1 MSDTDVVKSYSSAFR
16 LGLHMDNIEDNYVFE
31 GRMFSAYVVSGA
43 IASLGTYDLG
53 ILTGSS
59 IATYIPAAV
68 TTSSDSVTISVQ
80 EGAVATGGTPV
91 VTTNRNRQSTVSS
104 KVTLMATPTV
114 SNAGTLVSSSF
125 IGGVAGNPQSR
136 QGGTASGGNKMVL
149 KPNTQ
154 YLLRLTNGSTVAN
167 TIRVKMEWIESV

>member
-31 GRMFSAYVVSGA
+31 GRMFSAYVVSDA
-43 IASLGTYDLG
+43 IASQGTYDLG

-59 IATYIPAAV
+59 TAIYIPAAV

-80 EGAVATGGTPV
+80 EGAVVTGGTPV
-91 VTTNRNRQSTVSS
+91 TVTNRNRQSTISS
-104 KVTLMATPTV
+104 KVTLVAAPTV
-114 SNAGTLVSSSF
+114 SNAGTVVASSF
-125 IGGVAGNPQSR
+125 IGGVKGYLQSR

-154 YLLRLTNGSTVAN
+154 YLLRFTNGSTVAN
-167 TIRVKMEWIESV
+167 TIRVKMGWIESV

>member
-1 MSDTDVVKSYSSAFR
+1 MSDAEVVKSYSGAFR
-16 LGLHMDNIEDNYVFE
+16 LGLHRDNIEDNYVFE

-59 IATYIPAAV
+59 TAIYIPAAV

-80 EGAVATGGTPV
+80 EGAVVTGGTPV
-91 VTTNRNRQSTVSS
+91 TVTNRNRQSTISS
-104 KVTLMATPTV
+104 KVTLVAAPTV
-114 SNAGTLVSSSF
+114 SNAGTLVASSF
-125 IGGVAGNPQSR
+125 ISGVAGNPWSR

-154 YLLRLTNGSTVAN
+154 YLLRFTNGSTAAN
-167 TIRVKMEWIESV
+167 TIRVKMGWIESV